1 MASNGAEYLNLGTS
15 PRVAAGYKESV
26 ARFELRK
33 GESTSSHSHAEEIAM
48 IVVSGVWR
56 FYLEG
61 RSVTVGQDQMLHLP
75 AHVEHRAEA
84 LTDAIAVMV
93 LPTSSTQCCSAFVQ
107 RPPNPP
113 PAGDSAQD
121 PDQYLWGV

>member
-1 MASNGAEYLNLGTS
+1 MASNDAEYFNPGTS
-15 PRVAAGYKESV
+15 PRVAARRKESV

-33 GESTSSHSHAEEIAM
+33 GESTSSHSHAEEIAV

-61 RSVTVGQDQMLHLP
+61 RSVTVGQDQVLRLP
-75 AHVEHRAEA
+75 AYAEHRAEA
-84 LTDAIAVMV
+84 LTDAIAVIA
-93 LPTSSTQCCSAFVQ
+93 LPSSNTQCCSAFVQ
-107 RPPNPP
+107 RQPDPPH
-113 PAGDSAQD
+113 AGDSAQD